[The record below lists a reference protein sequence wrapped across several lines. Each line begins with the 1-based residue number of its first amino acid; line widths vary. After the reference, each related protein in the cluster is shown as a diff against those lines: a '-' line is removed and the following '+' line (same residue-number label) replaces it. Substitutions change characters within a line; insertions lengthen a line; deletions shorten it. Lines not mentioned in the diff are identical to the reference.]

1 LDIYAYNMLL
11 SRSPRNASLCSG
23 LKIIACSF
31 STSAKTSFRMTQQQQ
46 YDNRTSNAT
55 PGTSSDWSANQYLK
69 FGDERTR
76 PVRELVSQIPLS
88 KPERIVDVG
97 CGPGNSTAVLAAR
110 FPGSKIAGMDSSPDM
125 LKKARKAMPDVDFVQ
140 ADLRK
145 YEPETGADLIFGNA
159 VFHWLRLEDRI
170 PTILRLLR
178 TQKPGGVLAF
188 QVPDNYEE
196 PTHRAMR
203 ETALLDGPWFEHFQ
217 ALPADE
223 RPDFD
228 PIETPA
234 DYYNALI
241 PLCDKVDIWHTLY
254 QHPLDS
260 PASIVEWVKG
270 SGLQPFLNAL
280 PDREVRDQYLKA
292 YEGRIAELYP
302 RLTDGKVLLR
312 YPRMFVIATRK

>member
-1 LDIYAYNMLL
+1 MLL
-11 SRSPRNASLCSG
+11 FRPARNAFLPTSS
-23 LKIIACSF
+23 KITACSF
-31 STSAKTSFRMTQQQQ
+31 SNSARTSFRMSQEHSMASSQASQ
-46 YDNRTSNAT
+46 
-55 PGTSSDWSANQYLK
+55 PSDWSASQYLK
-69 FGDERTR
+69 FGNERTR
-76 PVRELVSQIPLS
+76 AVRELVAQIPLS
-88 KPERIVDVG
+88 KPARIVDVG

-110 FPGSKIAGMDSSPDM
+110 FPDAKISGMDSSPDM
-125 LKKARKAMPDVDFVQ
+125 LDKARKAMPGVEFVQ
-140 ADLRK
+140 GDLK
-145 YEPETGADLIFGNA
+145 TYEPEPGADLVFGNA

-178 TQKPGGVLAF
+178 SQKPGGVLAF

-203 ETALLDGPWFEHFQ
+203 ETALLDGPWFKHFQ
-217 ALPADE
+217 ALPADQ

-241 PLCDKVDIWHTLY
+241 PFCDKVDIWHTLY

-280 PDREVRDQYLKA
+280 PDQGVRDEYLKA
-292 YEGRIAELYP
+292 YEERIAELHP
-302 RLTDGKVLLR
+302 KLADGKVLLR
-312 YPRMFVIATRK
+312 YPRLFVIATRK

>member
-1 LDIYAYNMLL
+1 MLL
-11 SRSPRNASLCSG
+11 SRPLRKTLLSPSSKKTTTG
-23 LKIIACSF
+23 F
-31 STSAKTSFRMTQQQQ
+31 STVAKTSFRMTQAQSRAS
-46 YDNRTSNAT
+46 DPRS
-55 PGTSSDWSANQYLK
+55 PDWSANQYLK

-76 PVRELVSQIPLS
+76 AVRELVAQIPLAE
-88 KPERIVDVG
+88 PARIVDVG

-110 FPGSKIAGMDSSPDM
+110 FPGAHISAMDSSPDM
-125 LKKARKAMPDVDFVQ
+125 LARARRALPGVEFAQ
-140 ADLRK
+140 GHLET
-145 YEPETGADLIFGNA
+145 YEPEPGADLVFGNA

-178 TQKPGGVLAF
+178 TQRPGGVLAF

-217 ALPADE
+217 ALPADR

-241 PLCDKVDIWHTLY
+241 PLCDKVDIWHTFY

-260 PASIVEWVKG
+260 PSSIVEWVKG

-280 PDREVRDQYLKA
+280 PDQEVRDAYLRA
-292 YEGRIAELYP
+292 YEKRIAELHP
-302 RLTDGKVLLR
+302 KLADGKVLLR
-312 YPRMFVIATRK
+312 YPRLFVIATRK